1 MGHHGF
7 ITAIES
13 WGSGGSELDVVTLKD
28 GAVMMITDSA
38 IVLFADRTDFEWGR
52 GGRVLPHIDDAES
65 AAVPDAADRPRLRA
79 VN

>member
-7 ITAIES
+7 IAAIES

-38 IVLFADRTDFEWGR
+38 IEQTSNGAVVGGSCRTSMTP
-52 GGRVLPHIDDAES
+52 RVPPSRTQPIA
-65 AAVPDAADRPRLRA
+65 RA
-79 VN
+79 CER